1 MPGLLSQS
9 ILTAP
14 SVYFAMADDKLF
26 FRHVARIDARTQAG
40 VAAIVM
46 QGVLAS
52 VIVFFRN
59 FGQIVDYVVSADFIA
74 YGLTATCLFV
84 FRRRDQSSGPRLTN
98 DYRAPGHPFTTLFFT
113 FVCSAVVA
121 GTVYSYPR
129 NTVIVLGI

>member
-26 FRHVARIDARTQAG
+26 FRQVARIDPRTQAP
-40 VAAIVM
+40 VVAIVL

-59 FGQIVDYVVSADFIA
+59 FGQIVDYVVSVDFIA

-84 FRRRDQSSGPRLTN
+84 FRRRDQNRALASVD

-113 FVCSAVVA
+113 LVCWSV
-121 GTVYSYPR
+121 
-129 NTVIVLGI
+129 VLGT